1 HDPEQHGRMAAH
13 RAGGLAW
20 RVPAVRRRHDLD
32 DRERRREGDPAVL
45 PRPPLGGPLDGRQLP
60 ARLGFD
66 QPGVRGRQHR
76 HVHLGFRPV
85 HRPRARLL
93 ARPRR
98 LRPHHHPH
106 GGRRQGARRRRHRG
120 APAVARRRDEGCRG
134 QVGRLVLH
142 AEAAERGCRCRGR
155 QGARR
160 LRSGRRNA
168 RAAGARPGHLRG
180 VAHLDRAVRERAA
193 RADAGLHRPH
203 LRADPGGRAEEPHAG
218 DLRPARPG
226 GAGGADR
233 RERRHRRSPR
243 PGRHRRPGPAGLTA
257 GGRRGCVSGGPLTSH
272 TRRSSATSQDRNP
285 KMTALD
291 ERRASPQRPRPR
303 PAAVPAPRRRD
314 RSLRGWV
321 RRGGLVTL
329 LFAAPMIFVFT
340 VYSWWPILQSLWM
353 SFQKTNLIT
362 YQFVGLDNFVNVLTD
377 PVLGRAV
384 VNTLYFALLAL
395 IFGFPLPIF
404 MAVLMSE
411 VKRLKGFYS
420 ALAYL
425 PVVVPPVVA
434 VLLWQFFYSASPTG
448 V

>member
-1 HDPEQHGRMAAH
+1 
-13 RAGGLAW
+13 
-20 RVPAVRRRHDLD
+20 
-32 DRERRREGDPAVL
+32 
-45 PRPPLGGPLDGRQLP
+45 
-60 ARLGFD
+60 
-66 QPGVRGRQHR
+66 
-76 HVHLGFRPV
+76 
-85 HRPRARLL
+85 
-93 ARPRR
+93 
-98 LRPHHHPH
+98 
-106 GGRRQGARRRRHRG
+106 
-120 APAVARRRDEGCRG
+120 
-134 QVGRLVLH
+134 
-142 AEAAERGCRCRGR
+142 
-155 QGARR
+155 
-160 LRSGRRNA
+160 
-168 RAAGARPGHLRG
+168 
-180 VAHLDRAVRERAA
+180 
-193 RADAGLHRPH
+193 
-203 LRADPGGRAEEPHAG
+203 
-218 DLRPARPG
+218 G

-243 PGRHRRPGPAGLTA
+243 PGRHRRPGPAGLTS
-257 GGRRGCVSGGPLTSH
+257 GGRRVCVSGGPLTSH

-285 KMTALD
+285 KMTALG

-377 PVLGRAV
+377 PVLGRAD

-411 VKRLKGFYS
+411 VKRLKDFYS

-425 PVVVPPVVA
+425 PVVAPPVVA
-434 VLLWQFFYSASPTG
+434 VLLWQFFYAASPTG
-448 V
+448 VFNTMLGWIGIPPQPWIQNAVQAMPSLVLEATWAAAGGSIIIYLAALLAVPPELYDAAEVDGAS